1 MTSFRV
7 QDFLD
12 SPYFKDQV
20 EIVAGTGGLANQI
33 DVPYV
38 HRPGLAMTGFTDFL
52 MNNQFQIFGQTEI
65 HYLRQLGPKKR
76 VEVIANYMDFGLACL
91 IIARN
96 LKIPSEIIN
105 TAEITNTP
113 ILRSALPTHVLTEQV
128 TQYLDI
134 HFASTATLH
143 SVLVD
148 IHGVGVLLLGRGG
161 IGKSECALDLLLK
174 GHRLVADDM
183 VVLKRIPPG
192 IIRGEPTEVIKY
204 HMEIRGLGVINI
216 KELFGISSIRGLKKV
231 HLVVKLV
238 DWDEDEQY
246 DRIGLEDHFHDV
258 LGVKLPMII
267 LPVAPG
273 RNISAIIEVAA
284 KNHLLKLEGFHAAM
298 EFQNKLLER
307 LDDMEKPMSFS
318 ETFEG
323 PTDLE
328 DPE

>member
-1 MTSFRV
+1 MTSFRI
-7 QDFLD
+7 QDFFE
-12 SPYFKDQV
+12 SPFFRSQL
-20 EIVAGTGGLANQI
+20 EIVGGRGGLSNI
-33 DVPYV
+33 IKIPYL

-52 MNNQFQIFGQTEI
+52 MKNQFQILGQTEI
-65 HYLRQLGPKKR
+65 HYLRQLEPEKR
-76 VEVIANYMDFGLACL
+76 KEVVDNYMGFGLACL
-91 IIARN
+91 IVARG
-96 LKIPSEIIN
+96 LKLPVEMIQS
-105 TAEITNTP
+105 ADSTNTP
-113 ILRSALPTHVLTEQV
+113 ILRSNLPTHVLTEQV

-134 HFASTATLH
+134 HFASTASQH
-143 SVLVD
+143 GVLVD

-204 HMEIRGLGVINI
+204 HMEIRGLGVLNI

-238 DWDEDEQY
+238 DWDEEEEY
-246 DRIGLEDHFHDV
+246 DRVGLEEHHHSI

-307 LDDMEKPMSFS
+307 LDQIEEPISIQ

-323 PTDLE
+323 FTDLE
-328 DPE
+328 EPE